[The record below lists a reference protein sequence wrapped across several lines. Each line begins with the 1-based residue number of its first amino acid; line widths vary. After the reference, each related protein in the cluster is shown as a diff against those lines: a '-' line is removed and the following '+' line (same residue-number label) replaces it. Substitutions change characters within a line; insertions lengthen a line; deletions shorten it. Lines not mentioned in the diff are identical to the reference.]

1 MMTYLISVIIG
12 IIVGFIVL
20 ILFEFYLM
28 WELIFRDNKKKVLE
42 EEDDKEML

>member
-1 MMTYLISVIIG
+1 MTYLISVIIG

>member
-12 IIVGFIVL
+12 IIVGFIAL

-28 WELIFRDNKKKVLE
+28 WEFIFRDNKKKVLE
-42 EEDDKEML
+42 EEYDKEML